1 MKIIL
6 LVENSIHE
14 VTYPAGSEL
23 EVADFEGEFLI
34 SKQRAKRMEEEKTP
48 SRLPQIKSNLGE
60 GKKKAKK
67 CEGG

>member
-34 SKQRAKRMEEEKTP
+34 SHNRAKRMEGKRKKT
-48 SRLPQIKSNLGE
+48 
-60 GKKKAKK
+60 GKKNTKVDK
-67 CEGG
+67 